1 MILGRYKS
9 MSNKEITAHD
19 MNELLPIISSFI
31 EHNEINVSEMCKK
44 TGIPRSTF
52 YDFLYVDSQVL
63 DRIQKII
70 SYLGLEISIKP
81 TRQ

>member
-1 MILGRYKS
+1 MILGRCKS

-19 MNELLPIISSFI
+19 MNELLPIIGDFI

-81 TRQ
+81 TH